1 MRRLYRRT
9 GSGFQA
15 KPETHI
21 RNNGLRLWQG
31 GEWCGAGLSRRR
43 AKNFRRPA
51 ADFLVDAVP
60 FALNL

>member
-21 RNNGLRLWQG
+21 RNNGLRLWLG
-31 GEWCGAGLSRRR
+31 GECAGPACPGRR
-43 AKNFRRPA
+43 AKDFRRPA
-51 ADFLVDAVP
+51 TDFLVDAAP
-60 FALNL
+60 FA